1 VQVGGKILVT
11 TLLEP
16 REVNK
21 AELSDLYV
29 MRWSAEL
36 DLRNIKT
43 TLGMDILSCSTPQMN
58 EKEAWVHLL
67 AYNMIRLIMA
77 QAATNA
83 AVHPRQLSFKHTV

>member
-1 VQVGGKILVT
+1 MFRREMGIAQVGGKILVT
-11 TLLEP
+11 TMLGP

-29 MRWSAEL
+29 MRWNAEL

-43 TLGMDILSCSTPQMN
+43 TLGMDILSCNTPDMN

-67 AYNMIRLIMA
+67 AYNLIRLLMA
-77 QAATNA
+77 QSATNA
-83 AVHPRQLSFKHTV
+83 AVHPR